1 MAIRDELTSVL
12 RRGDVAIRV
21 RLARTAAAAAA
32 LRAPVSA
39 IAPRDA
45 SVPPTAP
52 MLAAPSVAGLA
63 AAPQDAAVPPQ
74 PEANDAVT
82 SGLTAL
88 ARISVPGREQDRTF
102 IYALGIVVILH
113 LVALAGTIEL
123 DGQLQRDRERQGQD
137 GAPQS
142 IAVELVEAPDA
153 KTQSKD
159 AQIGKKD
166 APPAPLPKEQPPP
179 QPPPQREQKQQT
191 PVEPVKAEPTP
202 DKPVEK
208 PVEKARADDGPD
220 PVKDPAEKEAE
231 KEVAELPKETPRDA
245 RDKVDPADAVPPSP
259 PPQPEAS
266 ERLGAAPPGKESA
279 YGKEVIARLAKTK
292 PQLWVG
298 RAEIELA
305 FLLTPAGEVKTIK
318 ILKSSKD
325 PVFDDVVLEWIK
337 RAKFPHPP
345 ANPKPEDLAHFVRY
359 TIQ

>member
-21 RLARTAAAAAA
+21 RLARAAAAAAA
-32 LRAPVSA
+32 LRAPVEA
-39 IAPRDA
+39 DEAPGA
-45 SVPPTAP
+45 PALATPPELVPAATAVA
-52 MLAAPSVAGLA
+52 ML
-63 AAPQDAAVPPQ
+63 DAAVP
-74 PEANDAVT
+74 AVT
-82 SGLTAL
+82 GESVNSELTAS
-88 ARISVPGREQDRTF
+88 ARIDLPGRERDPTF
-102 IYALGIVVILH
+102 FYALAIVALFH
-113 LVALAGTIEL
+113 LAALAGTVEL
-123 DGQLQRDRERQGQD
+123 DGQLQRDRDRQGQD

-153 KTQSKD
+153 KAQTKE
-159 AQIGKKD
+159 AQIGKKNVQ
-166 APPAPLPKEQPPP
+166 PAPLPVEQPPP

-220 PVKDPAEKEAE
+220 PVKDPADKEAE
-231 KEVAELPKETPRDA
+231 KEVAELPKETPREA
-245 RDKVDPADAVPPSP
+245 RDKVDPAEAVPPSP

-292 PQLWVG
+292 PQLWVR
-298 RAEIELA
+298 RAEIEVA
-305 FLLTPAGEVKTIK
+305 FLLTPMGDIKLIK
-318 ILKSSKD
+318 IVKSSND
-325 PVFDDVVLEWIK
+325 PVFDDVVVEWIK